1 MAVKP
6 IPEGYHKVTPYL
18 TIKGAAEAIE
28 FYKQAFDAVEVY
40 RLDTPTG
47 EIGHAELRIGDAI
60 IMLAD
65 EGDEV
70 MFRSPQ
76 TLGGASVGLL
86 IYVEDVDYKFVQ
98 AVNAGAK
105 VIRPVQ
111 DQFYGDRSGTLEDPF
126 GHLWFIATRVE
137 DLTLEEVRQRA
148 DALYRERAEAEEAG
162 A

>member
-6 IPEGYHKVTPYL
+6 KPEGYHMVTPYL
-18 TIKGAAEAIE
+18 SIQGAAEAVE
-28 FYKQAFDAVEVY
+28 FYKRAFDAVEVY

-47 EIGHAELRIGDAI
+47 EIGHAELRIGDSV

-70 MFRSPQ
+70 TFRSPR
-76 TLGGASVGLL
+76 TLGGSSVGLH

-111 DQFYGDRSGTLEDPF
+111 DQFYGDRTGTLEDPF
-126 GHLWFIATRVE
+126 GHTWFLATHVE
-137 DLTLEEVRQRA
+137 DLTLEEVKQRA
-148 DALYRERAEAEEAG
+148 DALYRQRAEAEEAG